1 MKSAS
6 VARQHLLDIAQLS
19 DTRIQHI
26 FNRARD
32 YHQQAHEQHASQ
44 WSQPLAGYTVALLF
58 YEASTRTRVSF
69 ELAAQRLGAHT
80 VVIQAEASS
89 ATKGETLLDTLNT
102 LAAMDIDAVVLRHP
116 DDSAAEVIAQQAPAG
131 LSIINAGAGKAA
143 HPSQALL
150 DVFTVQQ
157 QGMEIARTKLTIVG
171 DVRHSRVANSNVVL
185 WQRLGAEVR
194 LAAPDYLQ
202 SQQASHSDLNRFAS
216 LDDALGDTDVMMMLR
231 IQKERLPAELTLD
244 IEDYQQH
251 WCLNRNRLAQLPEH
265 SVVLHPG
272 PMNRGVE
279 IEAEVADGPRALV
292 LQQVRNGVFV
302 RMGILHDCLLG

>member
-1 MKSAS
+1 MKPAS
-6 VARQHLLDIAQLS
+6 VVRQHLLDIAQLS
-19 DTRIQHI
+19 DSRIQHI
-26 FNRARD
+26 FQRARQ

-69 ELAAQRLGAHT
+69 ELAAKRLGAHT

-157 QGMEIARTKLTIVG
+157 QGIDIANTKLTIVG

-185 WQRLGAEVR
+185 WQRLGAQVR
-194 LAAPDYLQ
+194 LAAPEYFQ
-202 SQQASHSDLNRFAS
+202 SQQTTHQSLQRFDR
-216 LDDALGDTDVMMMLR
+216 LDEALPDTDVMMMLR
-231 IQKERLPAELTLD
+231 IQKERLPATLNLD
-244 IEDYQQH
+244 LSAYQQD
-251 WCLNRNRLAQLPEH
+251 WCLNQSRLQQLPAH

-272 PMNRGVE
+272 PMNRDVE
-279 IEAEVADGPRALV
+279 ISAEVADGPRALV
-292 LQQVRNGVFV
+292 LDQVRSGVFV
-302 RMGILHDCLLG
+302 RMGILHDCLA